1 MTCVGGNQRI
11 DNHHIF
17 YTMAEWREGA
27 SKELR
32 NHPYCI
38 VPTLRELH
46 KIVHAKVEDGV
57 PIPSDCHIRS
67 TVEALDYLLL
77 FGIISKQDDIER
89 RLVNLILLFE
99 EVEKPTTEAL
109 KAQLLAVRRYK
120 YYNPH
125 LF

>member
-1 MTCVGGNQRI
+1 MTCVGRNQWV

-17 YTMAEWREGA
+17 YTMAEWHEGA

-46 KIVHAKVEDGV
+46 KKVHAKVEDGV

-67 TVEALDYLLL
+67 AIVSLDYLLL
-77 FGIISKQDDIER
+77 FGTISTQDDIER

-99 EVEKPTTEAL
+99 ATEKPTTEAL
-109 KAQLLAVRRYK
+109 KAQLLAVQRYK
-120 YYNPH
+120 YFNPH

>member
-46 KIVHAKVEDGV
+46 KEVHAKVKDGV

-67 TVEALDYLLL
+67 AVVTLDYSLL
-77 FGIISKQDDIER
+77 FGTISEQDDIER
-89 RLVNLILLFE
+89 RLVNLIPLFE
-99 EVEKPTTEAL
+99 KVEKPTTEAL

-120 YYNPH
+120 YSNPH
-125 LF
+125 PF